1 MKELN
6 LRNMTNNILI
16 ELYFSSIDILK
27 TKSYTKLTVK
37 I

>member
-27 TKSYTKLTVK
+27 TKLYTKLIVR